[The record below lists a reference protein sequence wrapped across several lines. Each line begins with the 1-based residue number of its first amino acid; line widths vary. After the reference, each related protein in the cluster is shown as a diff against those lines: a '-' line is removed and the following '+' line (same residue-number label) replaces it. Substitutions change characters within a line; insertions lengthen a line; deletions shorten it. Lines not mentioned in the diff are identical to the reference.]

1 MNENQAVELGRHT
14 PLWVGPRH
22 HHAAVEKSPGRSELQ
37 APRLRK
43 NLQRSRERDMSFLVT
58 LPCAVSP
65 EGEAAT
71 APARPGW
78 DHERRPL
85 ASSVPASSRGG
96 AAA

>member
-1 MNENQAVELGRHT
+1 MRTRLWSWDGT
-14 PLWVGPRH
+14 PRSGLGPRH

-43 NLQRSRERDMSFLVT
+43 NLQRSRERDMYFLVT

-71 APARPGW
+71 APAQPGW

>member
-1 MNENQAVELGRHT
+1 MF
-14 PLWVGPRH
+14 
-22 HHAAVEKSPGRSELQ
+22 
-37 APRLRK
+37 
-43 NLQRSRERDMSFLVT
+43 FLVT
-58 LPCAVSP
+58 LPCAVRGERGSP

-85 ASSVPASSRGG
+85 AGSVPASSRGG

>member
-1 MNENQAVELGRHT
+1 MF
-14 PLWVGPRH
+14 
-22 HHAAVEKSPGRSELQ
+22 
-37 APRLRK
+37 
-43 NLQRSRERDMSFLVT
+43 FLVT

-85 ASSVPASSRGG
+85 ARSVPASSRGG